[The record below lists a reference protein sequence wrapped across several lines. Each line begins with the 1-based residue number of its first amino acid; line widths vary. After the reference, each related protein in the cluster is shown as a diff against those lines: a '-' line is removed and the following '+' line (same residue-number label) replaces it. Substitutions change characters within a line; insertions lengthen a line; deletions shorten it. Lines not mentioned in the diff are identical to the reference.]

1 MRKQREAL
9 REYFKNGDRPTESQ
23 FSELIE
29 SYVHLNELNFGL
41 KVHPSGTV
49 KNGFYHFYVA
59 NDVQYANGGHKIVED
74 PSQGVAAAIPGY
86 KHLSSENVLYKELV
100 FKIQGAI
107 DIAKHQPKIIIER
120 YKQKK
125 KLASGY
131 IKPAGFYKESMPDAK
146 FWNRKSEYDVT
157 SREMTID
164 IAPIN
169 YFRPSKSFSNF
180 SPSGSINKP
189 GSFKYSRHSK
199 PYVPIQVKLQITI
212 DNMDYT
218 SHPID
223 LKIVLGN
230 GEPTDA
236 INFAFD

>member
-41 KVHPSGTV
+41 KVYPSGDL
-49 KNGFYHFYVA
+49 KESFYHFYRA
-59 NDVQYANGGHKIVED
+59 TNINNTSAGHKILEASFGSTADTIANYTHVL
-74 PSQGVAAAIPGY
+74 SRRVKY
-86 KHLSSENVLYKELV
+86 KQLI

-131 IKPAGFYKESMPDAK
+131 VKPAGFYKEKVEDAA
-146 FWNRKSEYDVT
+146 FWNRQSEYDVT
-157 SREMTID
+157 SKEMI
-164 IAPIN
+164 INVNPIH
-169 YFRPSKSFSNF
+169 YFKPHNNF
-180 SPSGSINKP
+180 SEFRPSGSIYRS
-189 GSFKYSRHSK
+189 GSFKYSKHNK
-199 PYVPIQVKLQITI
+199 PFVPIQVKLQVTI

-230 GEPTDA
+230 GEETDA
-236 INFAFD
+236 INFAFN